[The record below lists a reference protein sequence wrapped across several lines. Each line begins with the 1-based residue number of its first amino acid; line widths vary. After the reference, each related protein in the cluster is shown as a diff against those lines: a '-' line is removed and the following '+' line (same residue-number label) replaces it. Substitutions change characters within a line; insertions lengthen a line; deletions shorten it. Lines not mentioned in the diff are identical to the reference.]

1 MCVKIFSVA
10 HHVNAFYLTHLPTGQ
25 EACLGD
31 GSERM
36 EPDYDLLEL
45 ELSDAALQDLLLD
58 EEELPTFD
66 DVANIWT
73 DEANACAEMYLHAY
87 FPDLSKGEDYV
98 K

>member
-10 HHVNAFYLTHLPTGQ
+10 HHVNAFYLTHL
-25 EACLGD
+25 
-31 GSERM
+31 
-36 EPDYDLLEL
+36 
-45 ELSDAALQDLLLD
+45 LSDAALQDLLLD